1 MSDSP
6 TPPASTRMATQW
18 LAIWTAADKA
28 LPMLYGVA
36 ALAIAA
42 SVMPKEEWGAWT
54 NAQMVFMTI
63 SLLGDFFLLQPLVK
77 ISSEERADR
86 RPVATAT
93 LILYGAFSLIL
104 ALGVTQ
110 APGLLAKILKTPE
123 AASSFRLMVWIVA
136 ANIIRSVA
144 IRLLQIDYRII
155 SIFFVDLAYYGPLI
169 ALMIIGNYDGSFHSS
184 QTLMQYNVI
193 AFAASSAV
201 GIALTLRSI
210 LPTTRN
216 IVPSM
221 RHLLSVGFHQGGTGV
236 LTVMQQQGDLAIV
249 TGVRGGVAVGVYN
262 AARTFYR
269 FFDALR
275 DAAQLLLVPATSR
288 AYSQGRLDK
297 VEEVSELA
305 TAALFALM
313 LPLSVGMVA
322 LAPVI
327 VPLVLKNFPEAVDE
341 FQWLMA
347 NGIIVPFVIV
357 PSAVLLGIG
366 HTRDL
371 FRATLIGT
379 VALVVSGLIFTYI
392 WGSVG
397 MAASTVVGTATTAAL
412 LTHRMNRFFPFTFR
426 SILQRSRAFGPLIR
440 ARLRNG
446 RGNGT
451 SNAS

>member
-1 MSDSP
+1 
-6 TPPASTRMATQW
+6 MATQW
-18 LAIWTAADKA
+18 LALWTAADKA

-54 NAQMVFMTI
+54 NAQMVFMII

-86 RPVATAT
+86 RPIATAT
-93 LILYGAFSLIL
+93 LLLYGTFSLLL
-104 ALGVTQ
+104 AVGVMQ
-110 APGLLAKILKTPE
+110 APWLLASILKTPE
-123 AASSFRLMVWIVA
+123 AAPSFRLMVWIVA

-144 IRLLQIDYRII
+144 IRILQIDYRII
-155 SIFFVDLAYYGPLI
+155 AIFLVDFAYYAPLI
-169 ALMIIGNYDGSFHSS
+169 GLMIVGGHDGSFHSAE
-184 QTLMQYNVI
+184 TLMQYNVI
-193 AFAASSAV
+193 AFAASSVV
-201 GIALTLRSI
+201 GLVLTGRSI

-216 IVPSM
+216 LGHSI

-322 LAPVI
+322 LAPVV
-327 VPLVLKNFPEAVDE
+327 VPLVLRNFPEAVDE

-347 NGIIVPFVIV
+347 NGVLVPFVIV

-371 FRATLIGT
+371 FRATLVGT
-379 VALVVSGLIFTYI
+379 VALITAGLVFTYL

-397 MAASTVVGTATTAAL
+397 MAAGTVVGTATTAAL
-412 LTHRMNRFFPFTFR
+412 LTHRMNRFFPFTLR
-426 SILQRSRAFGPLIR
+426 SILHRSRAFGPLLR
-440 ARLRNG
+440 ARLQRG
-446 RGNGT
+446 RAGAG
-451 SNAS
+451 SDD

>member
-1 MSDSP
+1 MSDSS
-6 TPPASTRMATQW
+6 TPPTTRMATQW
-18 LAIWTAADKA
+18 LALWTAADKA

-54 NAQMVFMTI
+54 NAQMVFMIIT
-63 SLLGDFFLLQPLVK
+63 LLGDFFLLQPLVK

-86 RPVATAT
+86 RPVATAA
-93 LILYGAFSLIL
+93 LILYGAFSL
-104 ALGVTQ
+104 
-110 APGLLAKILKTPE
+110 LLAFAVVEAPWLLARILKAPE
-123 AASSFRLMVWIVA
+123 AGPSFRLMMWIVA

-155 SIFFVDLAYYGPLI
+155 AIFFVDLAYYAPLI
-169 ALMIIGNYDGSFHSS
+169 GLMIVGGRDGTFRSA
-184 QTLMQYNVI
+184 QTLMEYNVM
-193 AFAASSAV
+193 AFAISSVV
-201 GIALTLRSI
+201 GLGLTARAI

-216 IVPSM
+216 LGASI
-221 RHLLSVGFHQGGTGV
+221 RHLLSVGFHQGGTGI
-236 LTVMQQQGDLAIV
+236 LTVMQQQGDIAIV
-249 TGVRGGVAVGVYN
+249 TGIRGSVAAGVYN

-275 DAAQLLLVPATSR
+275 DAGQLLLVPATSR

-313 LPLSVGMVA
+313 LPLSVGMVL
-322 LAPVI
+322 LAPVV
-327 VPLVLKNFPEAVDE
+327 VPLVLKNFPDAVDE

-347 NGIIVPFVIV
+347 NGILVPFVIV

-379 VALVVSGLIFTYI
+379 IALIGAGLVFAYI

-397 MAASTVVGTATTAAL
+397 MAAGTVVGTATTAAL
-412 LTHRMNRFFPFTFR
+412 LTHRMNRFFPFTLR

-440 ARLRNG
+440 ARLRKQG
-446 RGNGT
+446 
-451 SNAS
+451 